1 MELLDYYIESS
12 NRSDKGKEHNY
23 IQWWYDKEFSPKRE
37 EEINLL
43 EIGIFNGQSIKL
55 WREFFPNA
63 KITAIDVELKEE
75 AQFVKDLDINLIIG
89 DAYDTTITDKIKE
102 SYDYII
108 DDGPHTIDSQ
118 LEFVKLYNSKLK
130 EGGKL
135 IIEDIDNWR
144 KDNSHFITLA
154 NLYKMKLEGGPIQ
167 HHPHKHD
174 NCLLIYT
181 K

>member
-1 MELLDYYIESS
+1 MELLDYYIQSES
-12 NRSDKGKEHNY
+12 RSDKGKEHNY

-37 EEINLL
+37 KELNIL

-75 AQFVKDLDINLIIG
+75 AQFVEDLDVNLIIS
-89 DAYDTTITDKIKE
+89 DAYDKRITDKIKE
-102 SYDYII
+102 KYDYII

-118 LEFVKLYNSKLK
+118 LEFVKLYNTKLK

-135 IIEDIDNWR
+135 IIEDIDKWNR
-144 KDNSHFITLA
+144 DNHKFTNLA
-154 NLYKMKLEGGPIQ
+154 SALNLKVEGGPVEGRPQ
-167 HHPHKHD
+167 KHD
-174 NCLLIYT
+174 NCLLILT

>member
-1 MELLDYYIESS
+1 MELLDYYIQSS

-23 IQWWYDKEFSPKRE
+23 IQWWYDKEFSQRRE
-37 EEINLL
+37 EELNIL

-63 KITAIDVELKEE
+63 RITAIDVELKEE
-75 AQFVKDLDINLIIG
+75 AQFVKHLDVNLIIG
-89 DAYDTTITDKIKE
+89 NAYDTTITDTITEK
-102 SYDYII
+102 YDYII

-118 LEFVKLYNSKLK
+118 LEFVKLYNTKLK

-135 IIEDIDNWR
+135 IIEDIDNWNR
-144 KDNSHFITLA
+144 DNHKFTNLA
-154 NLYKMKLEGGPIQ
+154 STCNMKVEGGPIE
-167 HHPHKHD
+167 HYPRKHD
-174 NCLLIYT
+174 NCLIIYT